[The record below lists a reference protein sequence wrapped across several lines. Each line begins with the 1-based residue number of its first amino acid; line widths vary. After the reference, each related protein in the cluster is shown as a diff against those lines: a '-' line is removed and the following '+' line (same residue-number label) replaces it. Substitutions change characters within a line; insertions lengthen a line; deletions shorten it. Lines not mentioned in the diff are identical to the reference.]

1 MKKGLILCLTI
12 MVAVIMTG
20 CGKTTKNTL
29 SEITLDDYL
38 EIIENKETKVIYI
51 DSNDDMSA
59 NYKKSLKKTLSD
71 LDKKVYY
78 LDTTKF
84 ASKDAKVLK
93 FMNASSKTK
102 DGYTVPMIVYIKKG
116 KIVDSTIGYIDDLTI
131 KTFIKKYVK

>member
-102 DGYTVPMIVYIKKG
+102 DGYTVPMIVYIKNG
-116 KIVDSTIGYIDDLTI
+116 KIADSTIGYIDDLTI

>member
-38 EIIENKETKVIYI
+38 EIIENKETKVVYI

-102 DGYTVPMIVYIKKG
+102 DGYTVPMIVYIKNG
-116 KIVDSTIGYIDDLTI
+116 KIADSTIGYIDDLTI

>member
-20 CGKTTKNTL
+20 CSKTTKNTL

-38 EIIENKETKVIYI
+38 EIIENKETKVVYI

-102 DGYTVPMIVYIKKG
+102 DGYTVPMIVYIKNG
-116 KIVDSTIGYIDDLTI
+116 KIADSTIGYIDDLTI

>member
-38 EIIENKETKVIYI
+38 EIIENKETKVVYI

-71 LDKKVYY
+71 IDKKVYY

-102 DGYTVPMIVYIKKG
+102 DGYTVPMIVYIKNG
-116 KIVDSTIGYIDDLTI
+116 KIADSTIGYIDDLTI